1 MTRPCRVPFCG
12 APTSSRYS
20 PHCRRHKSILRRHG
34 GTGQKAITKAELA
47 PYLARVTR
55 RISRNRNSPLWG
67 ILDGAWGQAVAAA
80 RTDASLTL
88 GNRYQRLATHEVV
101 NLDADASPREIGTT
115 ALAMFMLWHDR
126 PTRFETDR
134 AFRQQL
140 VRRVRALSQR
150 HVGITY
156 DHRSG
161 TNRRTYREIS
171 PKAAS
176 ILGATLT
183 RCFGAAGLQLA
194 ELEQRDRDA
203 SDEAERTITNA
214 IKELR

>member
-1 MTRPCRVPFCG
+1 VPQCG
-12 APTSSRYS
+12 ALASSRYS

-47 PYLARVTR
+47 PYIARVRR
-55 RISRNRNSPLWG
+55 RISRNPNSRLWS
-67 ILDGAWGQAVAAA
+67 ILDEAWGQSVAAA
-80 RTDASLTL
+80 RIDAIIAL
-88 GNRYQRLATHEVV
+88 GNRYQRLAANEVL
-101 NLDADASPREIGTT
+101 NLDADTSPRDIGTA

-161 TNRRTYREIS
+161 TTRRNYREIS
-171 PKAAS
+171 PKAAAL
-176 ILGATLT
+176 LGATLT

-194 ELEQRDRDA
+194 ELERRDRDA
-203 SDEAERTITNA
+203 ANQAAQNITNA
-214 IKELR
+214 IGELR